1 MEGANITRS
10 LKKLIRENDLPDV
23 VFHSFRHA
31 SITYKLKWNGGDM
44 KAVQGDSGHARVEM
58 VADVYSHILDEDRK
72 LNAQRFDEQFYGAKE
87 VRGTDAP
94 PPMPQFETMSEIPEE
109 APKVQKAKPVEQP
122 SATKEPNAELVK
134 KLLAN
139 PEMMALLQSLAGQI

>member
-44 KAVQGDSGHARVEM
+44 KSVQGDSGHARVEM
-58 VADVYSHILDEDRK
+58 VADVYSHILDEDPK
-72 LNAQRFDEQFYGAKE
+72 LNAQRFDEQFYGAKA
-87 VRGTDAP
+87 VRGTNTP
-94 PPMPQFETMSEIPEE
+94 LPMPQFETVSEIPEE
-109 APKVQKAKPVEQP
+109 TPKSQKAKPLAQP
-122 SATKEPNAELVK
+122 NEPKEPDTELVK

-139 PEMMALLQSLAGQI
+139 PEMMALLQSLAGKI